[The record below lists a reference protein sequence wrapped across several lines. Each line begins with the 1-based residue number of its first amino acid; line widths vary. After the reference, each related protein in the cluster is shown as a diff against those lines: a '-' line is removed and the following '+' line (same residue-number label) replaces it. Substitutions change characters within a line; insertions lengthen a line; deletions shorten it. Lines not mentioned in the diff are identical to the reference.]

1 MALWLHLVSV
11 TIWVGGSI
19 FWVTVMLPSFSRSD
33 SRSDSRSESSSN
45 GEKNKILEDSARRFR
60 NFAWLAAALII
71 ITGLL
76 NLHVAGTHRNYQFGT
91 TYLSLL
97 AIKILLVGGM
107 IAHQIIFTSI
117 AARGLENRE
126 ELEGCL
132 GRLRRNLTGNA
143 IIGIIVILLGSLLS
157 GF

>member
-11 TIWVGGSI
+11 TVWVGGSI
-19 FWVTVMLPSFSRSD
+19 FWVTVMFPSFR
-33 SRSDSRSESSSN
+33 RSESSSD
-45 GEKNKILEDSARRFR
+45 GEKSKILEGAVRRFR
-60 NFAWLAAALII
+60 NFAWLAAALVII
-71 ITGLL
+71 SGLL
-76 NLHVAGTHRNYQFGT
+76 NLHVAGTYRNYQFGR

-117 AARGLENRE
+117 AAKGLESGE
-126 ELEGCL
+126 DLEGRSN
-132 GRLRRNLTGNA
+132 RLRRNLAGNA
-143 IIGIIVILLGSLLS
+143 IIGIVVILLGSLLS